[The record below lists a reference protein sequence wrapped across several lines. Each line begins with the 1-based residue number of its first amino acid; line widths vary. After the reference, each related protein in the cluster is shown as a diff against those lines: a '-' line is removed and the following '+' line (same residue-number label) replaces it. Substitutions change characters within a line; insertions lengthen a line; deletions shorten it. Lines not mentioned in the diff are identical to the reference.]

1 MLGPI
6 LFVLYTHPISEIVS
20 YHSLSHHSFSDD
32 NQLYKSDNITQ
43 LPEIIHS
50 TQSCISD
57 VDDNNQLQLHNDK
70 TEMILIATK
79 TVLNSDSV
87 PQSINL
93 EGSDIKFANT
103 VRNLGVRLDPTL
115 SFQQQISSIC
125 HICYLELH
133 RISAIRHHLSEDVI
147 KKLLCAFVL
156 SRLDYCNSLLA
167 GCPKYLLSKLQKV
180 QNNAARLIF
189 RTRSAHVTPLLC
201 FILFTGYLL
210 SRGSN
215 TNCLCFAL
223 TLRSFL
229 IRLPSTIQISFTF
242 TLPPGSSALLQT
254 SKCSEYH
261 PSKQRPGSSYGQ
273 TETNSMFLSAI
284 LPLSALLHLH

>member
-6 LFVLYTHPISEIVS
+6 RFFLYTHPISEIVS

-79 TVLNSDSV
+79 TVLNSDSA

-103 VRNLGVRLDPTL
+103 VRNLGVCLDPTL
-115 SFQQQISSIC
+115 FPTAN
-125 HICYLELH
+125 LL
-133 RISAIRHHLSEDVI
+133 RLS
-147 KKLLCAFVL
+147 
-156 SRLDYCNSLLA
+156 
-167 GCPKYLLSKLQKV
+167 YLLS
-180 QNNAARLIF
+180 
-189 RTRSAHVTPLLC
+189 
-201 FILFTGYLL
+201 
-210 SRGSN
+210 
-215 TNCLCFAL
+215 
-223 TLRSFL
+223 
-229 IRLPSTIQISFTF
+229 
-242 TLPPGSSALLQT
+242 
-254 SKCSEYH
+254 
-261 PSKQRPGSSYGQ
+261 
-273 TETNSMFLSAI
+273 
-284 LPLSALLHLH
+284 